1 MSAAVPTV
9 ATVATPSGAA
19 GDAVVAPQLKT
30 ALISAAVIR
39 GALSLVAI
47 PLAPLL
53 FRRHFLTL
61 VLLRP
66 TKEVLL
72 AAGFRVR
79 SGDVALPLV
88 YAAAVPLAVGG
99 VWLFY
104 WLGRVFAPDLA
115 DDDADLPRVVR
126 RVLPRDRIRRLRGV
140 LDSKGAKVVFFGRLA
155 VFPSSLMAAAA
166 GAAGVA
172 PRKFLVADGLGAL
185 VSVTEVV
192 AVGFALDEAYEH
204 AGAWLTAA
212 GAVVALGLLFAMG
225 RWLRRESGGDGG
237 RKA

>member
-9 ATVATPSGAA
+9 AAPSGAA
-19 GDAVVAPQLKT
+19 GEVVATPQLKT
-30 ALISAAVIR
+30 GLVSAAVVR
-39 GALSLVAI
+39 GALSLLAI

-53 FRRHFLTL
+53 FRRHFLAL

-88 YAAAVPLAVGG
+88 YAAAVPIAVGG

-115 DDDADLPRVVR
+115 DDGADLPRVVR
-126 RVLPRDRIRRLRGV
+126 RVLPRDRIRRLRDV
-140 LDSKGAKVVFFGRLA
+140 LDSKGTKVVFFGRLA

-185 VSVTEVV
+185 VSITEVV
-192 AVGFALDEAYEH
+192 AAGFALDEAYEH
-204 AGAWLTAA
+204 AGVWLTAV
-212 GAVVALGLLFAMG
+212 GGVVAIGLLVAMG
-225 RWLRRESGGDGG
+225 RWLRRESGADGG
-237 RKA
+237 CKA